1 MPKADKGTLLRE
13 EEVVL
18 AKERTIL
25 AFMQTGLASIGVGI
39 VLVKL
44 FTEWPF
50 QLAGFILIV
59 IGLLE
64 SYESG
69 RRLRRR
75 SVLIQTIRN
84 RKPPTSI
91 SLSAVWRYSS

>member
-1 MPKADKGTLLRE
+1 MRESKDILLKE
-13 EEVVL
+13 EEVIL

-44 FTEWPF
+44 FQEVPF
-50 QLAGFILIV
+50 QMAGFILIL
-59 IGLLE
+59 IGIIE

-69 RRLRRR
+69 RRLRKKQKEMEILKRK
-75 SVLIQTIRN
+75 LGKELTI
-84 RKPPTSI
+84 
-91 SLSAVWRYSS
+91 

>member
-1 MPKADKGTLLRE
+1 MEKKEDKTTLLRE
-13 EEVVL
+13 EEVLL

-25 AFMQTGLASIGVGI
+25 AFMQTGLASIGVGV

-50 QLAGFILIV
+50 QIAGFILIM
-59 IGLLE
+59 IGIVE

-69 RRLRRR
+69 RRLRKKQKEMEI
-75 SVLIQTIRN
+75 LK
-84 RKPPTSI
+84 RKLGRELSI
-91 SLSAVWRYSS
+91 

>member
-1 MPKADKGTLLRE
+1 MEKREDKTTLLRE
-13 EEVVL
+13 EEVLL

-44 FTEWPF
+44 FSEVPF
-50 QLAGFILIV
+50 QVAGFILII
-59 IGLLE
+59 IGIVE

-69 RRLRRR
+69 RRLRKKQKEMEMLKKKLGRE
-75 SVLIQTIRN
+75 L
-84 RKPPTSI
+84 SI
-91 SLSAVWRYSS
+91 

>member
-1 MPKADKGTLLRE
+1 MPKPDKNTLLRE

-44 FTEWPF
+44 FIEWPF

-69 RRLRRR
+69 RRLRRKQKEMEDLKKR
-75 SVLIQTIRN
+75 LGI
-84 RKPPTSI
+84 SI
-91 SLSAVWRYSS
+91 

>member
-1 MPKADKGTLLRE
+1 MEKKEDKSILLKE
-13 EEVVL
+13 EEVIL

-25 AFMQTGLASIGVGI
+25 AFMQTGLASIGVGV

-50 QLAGFILIV
+50 QIAGFILIM
-59 IGLLE
+59 IGIVE

-69 RRLRRR
+69 RRLRKKQKEMEI
-75 SVLIQTIRN
+75 LK
-84 RKPPTSI
+84 RKLGRELSI
-91 SLSAVWRYSS
+91 